1 MAPPFKKNGVGEFYP
16 PSKFAIDASSPYFI
30 GKHKSARRRIEKGEN
45 LPAKKATLAGH
56 GFGGDGFSSGIHT
69 ECSREEKV
77 RRESSITRA
86 SSLSSGSSVNACNG
100 LAFDFSSD
108 PKLRRVREVIVSIVD
123 SISH

>member
-30 GKHKSARRRIEKGEN
+30 GKHKSARRRIEK
-45 LPAKKATLAGH
+45 
-56 GFGGDGFSSGIHT
+56 GIHT

-123 SISH
+123 SVSP